1 MNPYVECLN
10 NDMNKNVLYLS
21 FISYMF
27 YKFHL
32 SISFWGCVFTLTG
45 NCARMTAAKIK
56 AHPDNS
62 RTLSFWCNKRKPA
75 KTEKTDSK
83 LMSKDATAGF
93 TSSCPMICS
102 VYATP
107 QERIPAYKRGI
118 QASDV

>member
-1 MNPYVECLN
+1 
-10 NDMNKNVLYLS
+10 
-21 FISYMF
+21 
-27 YKFHL
+27 
-32 SISFWGCVFTLTG
+32 
-45 NCARMTAAKIK
+45 MTAAKIN
-56 AHPDNS
+56 AQPDNS

-93 TSSCPMICS
+93 TASCPMICK